1 MSKKKVSILIPVF
14 NESKNVHIIYSR
26 ISKIIKNEK
35 KYDFEILFTNNCST
49 DDTLKKI
56 KKLIVKDKKIRVIT
70 LSKNFGR
77 NISLFAGLK
86 NITGD
91 LVFLIDADCEDPP
104 EMLSTFIRKYEQ
116 GYDLVYGI
124 RNRIRESFF
133 LYIGAKIGNN

>member
-56 KKLIVKDKKIRVIT
+56 KKLIVKDKRLELLLYQKT
-70 LSKNFGR
+70 LVE
-77 NISLFAGLK
+77 I
-86 NITGD
+86 
-91 LVFLIDADCEDPP
+91 
-104 EMLSTFIRKYEQ
+104 
-116 GYDLVYGI
+116 
-124 RNRIRESFF
+124 F
-133 LYIGAKIGNN
+133 LYLQD